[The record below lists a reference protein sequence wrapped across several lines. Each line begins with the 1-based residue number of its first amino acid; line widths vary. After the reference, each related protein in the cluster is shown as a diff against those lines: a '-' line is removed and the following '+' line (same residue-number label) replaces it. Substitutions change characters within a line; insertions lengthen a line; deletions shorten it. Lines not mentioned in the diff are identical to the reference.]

1 MGSRPSSITPLA
13 FRATGSCFFVVME
26 SRELL
31 ETRALAQRA
40 CGSMRASVTLAR
52 ERLDVLQSAMQAKV
66 AELEATGSMTRAAL
80 QAETAR
86 RKRAELD
93 FAELMLELT
102 AAQQG
107 MHERQQTAEA
117 ERSGVASREEAE
129 LNAARFAQAKQLLGE
144 LQRRHTQQ
152 SSTLA
157 RQQDA
162 ALRAREKHAAQQQQ
176 QAALRAAVARLE
188 AQASTISKLQAAP
201 HLCPPST
208 DPRRVGRVR
217 WGVMA

>member
-1 MGSRPSSITPLA
+1 
-13 FRATGSCFFVVME
+13 ME

-176 QAALRAAVARLE
+176 QQAALRAAVARLE